1 MISIL
6 IASKRAFSK
15 TGIAGYVMAVLA
27 AFLLTSVS
35 GTAFAADP
43 NKGGKLYA
51 SHCAGCHGT
60 DGVPVMPGAPNF
72 KRAEGM
78 LKPDVQLLNGIKAGK
93 GAMPGFFGILKEQEI
108 LDVIAYMRTLN

>member
-6 IASKRAFSK
+6 LVGKQTFSK
-15 TGIAGYVMAVLA
+15 TGILRHVKAALMVALLALASASALA
-27 AFLLTSVS
+27 ADV
-35 GTAFAADP
+35 
-43 NKGGKLYA
+43 NKGRKLYA
-51 SHCAGCHGT
+51 SHCAGCHGS
-60 DGVPVMPGAPNF
+60 DGVPAMPGAPNF

-78 LKPDVQLLNGIKAGK
+78 LRPDVQLLNGIKAGK